1 MIEML
6 ASQFWLQKLGWTLL
20 HFLWQGTAIAVV
32 YVALRAVLGRSL
44 SAQGRYTLACLAL
57 TAMVAAPAITF
68 LFLLL
73 VTPAGKDVLPD
84 ALAIP
89 WHLSISTWQQVFPTF
104 VIVWL
109 AGVAGFSIRL
119 FGGWRLTAR
128 LRAQAQLASPEWQRT
143 LDSIAVRVK
152 ASWSGLN
159 PRVRLLV
166 SPVVGVP
173 TVIGWLRPAI
183 LVPASAL
190 TGLPIDHITA
200 LLAHELAHIRRH
212 DYLAN
217 MLQNVAEALLFYH
230 PAVWWI
236 SGQIRDERELCCDDL
251 AVAATDDALTYAS
264 ALAELETIQPPQ
276 LRTVLAANGGSLLNR
291 VRRLIDPG
299 EDFANDL
306 PGAGSA
312 WAMTLLLLAGVG
324 VATVHAAQKPEPQAQ
339 VGNPEYPIP
348 ASVRPSPFDRMTES
362 GSGMA
367 SHVRN
372 TVLFDPFLSAQLA
385 RSAVRGNN
393 GAGGGGS
400 APRFELASVRT
411 SPRSATRM
419 TRGFYGDD
427 RFDVQSA
434 QMLDLI
440 SIAYGVGF
448 DKVVGGP
455 SWLEWDRFDVLSKAP
470 GKSTPEAMKLML
482 RTLLAERFHLVIR
495 NDAKEQ
501 PTYAL
506 TAEHKVQLKDG
517 SGTGDSGC
525 KLDFQKS
532 PPDVPAAM
540 EALTYSYT
548 CRNTTMLALGEQ
560 IRPLIASDPNPIL
573 DETGLK
579 GSYDFSFKFSFQAAT
594 RVAAL
599 FDALDKQ
606 LGLKM
611 EPRTAPAPVLVVE
624 SVDRKPTADDAGAMD
639 GLLADAPKEFEVA
652 DIRPSD
658 PDASQGGS
666 TGGFQPGGRVTMR
679 GVTLRYLIWLA
690 WNATPAEITGGP
702 KFLDTDRFDLVA
714 KAPADAT
721 TELVGE
727 PRVDTS
733 ALRLMVRT
741 LLVKRF
747 GLTTHTEEQ
756 PVPAFTLT
764 ALKPKLSK
772 ADPANRTAFHEGA
785 GTGAKDPR
793 VVNPAIGRMVT
804 CTNMTMA
811 QFAEN
816 LPIIAGG
823 YFGDVSRNV
832 LDATGLDGAYDFT
845 FSFSGAST
853 LPTGRGQSGS
863 GLSANGV
870 PQAPDPGGGISLFEA
885 LEKQLGLRLE
895 TQKRNLPVLVIDHID
910 ERPTD
915 N

>member
-1 MIEML
+1 MIESL

-20 HFLWQGTAIAVV
+20 HFLWQGTAIALV
-32 YVALRAVLGRSL
+32 YLALRALLGRSL
-44 SAQGRYTLACLAL
+44 SARGRYTLACLSL
-57 TAMVAAPAITF
+57 IAMVIAPPITF
-68 LFLLL
+68 LLLSVL
-73 VTPAGKDVLPD
+73 TPAGRGALPD

-89 WHLSISTWQQVFPTF
+89 WHLSVSTWQRLFPTF
-104 VIVWL
+104 AIIWL
-109 AGVAGFSIRL
+109 TGVAGFSVRL

-128 LRAQAQLASPEWQRT
+128 LRSQAYMASPDWQRT
-143 LDSIAVRVK
+143 LDTIAVRVK

-166 SPVVGVP
+166 SPLVGVP

-190 TGLPIDHITA
+190 TGLPMEHITA

-217 MLQNVAEALLFYH
+217 MLQSVAEALLFYH

-236 SGQIRDERELCCDDL
+236 SGHIRDERELCCDDL

-276 LRTVLAANGGSLLNR
+276 LRTVLAANGGPLLNR
-291 VRRLIDPG
+291 VRRLIDPD
-299 EDFANDL
+299 EDPGYDL

-312 WAMTLLLLAGVG
+312 WAMTVLLLAGVG
-324 VATVHAAQKPEPQAQ
+324 VATVHAAQKPEAQVQ

-348 ASVRPSPFDRMTES
+348 ASVRPSPFDRLNES
-362 GSGMA
+362 GSAMA

-385 RSAVRGNN
+385 RPGVTGNN
-393 GAGGGGS
+393 GADGGG

-411 SPRSATRM
+411 SPRAATRM
-419 TRGFYGDD
+419 TGGFYGDD

-434 QMLDLI
+434 EMLDLI
-440 SIAYGVGF
+440 SIAYGVAF

-455 SWLEWDRFDVLSKAP
+455 NWLEWDRFDVLAKAP
-470 GKSTPEAMKLML
+470 GKSTPDAMKLML

-501 PTYAL
+501 LTYAL
-506 TAEHKVQLKDG
+506 TAGHKVQLKDA

-540 EALTYSYT
+540 QALTYSYT
-548 CRNTTMLALGEQ
+548 CRNTTMQALAEQ
-560 IRPLIASDPNPIL
+560 IRPLIATDPNPIL
-573 DETGLK
+573 DETSLK
-579 GSYDFSFKFSFQAAT
+579 GSYDFSFKFSFQPAT

-606 LGLKM
+606 LGLKL
-611 EPRTAPAPVLVVE
+611 EPRMAPAPVLVVE
-624 SVDRKPTADDAGAMD
+624 SVDRKPTADDSGAMD
-639 GLLADAPKEFEVA
+639 GLLANAPKEFEVA
-652 DIRPSD
+652 DIKPSD
-658 PDASQGGS
+658 PNASQGGS
-666 TGGFQPGGRVTMR
+666 TGGFQPGGRVTMH

-702 KFLDTDRFDLVA
+702 KFLDTDRFDLVG

-741 LLVKRF
+741 LLVERF
-747 GLTTHTEEQ
+747 GLTTHTEAR
-756 PVPAFTLT
+756 PVSAFTLT
-764 ALKPKLSK
+764 AVRPKLLK
-772 ADPANRTAFHEGA
+772 ADPANRTAFHESA

-793 VVNPAIGRMVT
+793 AVNPAIGRLVT

-832 LDATGLDGAYDFT
+832 LDATGLEGAYDFS

-853 LPTGRGQSGS
+853 LPTGRGQSVG

-870 PQAPDPGGGISLFEA
+870 PQAPDPSGAITLFDA
-885 LEKQLGLRLE
+885 LEKQLGLKLE
-895 TQKRNLPVLVIDHID
+895 IQKRNLPVLVIDQIY